1 MDAVVRAGVEATG
14 HFRSTPGLLTELLY
28 RGSWQVC
35 AKNRPERLQQG
46 AASLD
51 HLVGQGKQ
59 LIWHGKA
66 ERFGGL
72 EITSS
77 NVVSCSV
84 GRSPGG
90 APLRIRSTGV
100 AARRK
105 RPSVLVPWSSSDPS
119 RFGLRSLRTG

>member
-1 MDAVVRAGVEATG
+1 MGGTKVETAALGHGQETLHNNGRERAQHCSRKE
-14 HFRSTPGLLTELLY
+14 GLL
-28 RGSWQVC
+28 G
-35 AKNRPERLQQG
+35 
-46 AASLD
+46 